1 MTKSFVKLSLLIPIE
16 EIGSF
21 LSDYPDAMPSEF
33 LAMQELQVNVSHA
46 ELRDQSINH
55 LLNHIPRR
63 YAVIDC
69 DRESPKK
76 PKLPYRKLEEALH
89 IEALVQDGVFQILP
103 EIAIAE
109 SVY

>member
-21 LSDYPDAMPSEF
+21 LSDYPNPLPSGF
-33 LAMQELQVNVSHA
+33 LAMQERQVKVSHA

-55 LLNHIPRR
+55 LVNHIPRR
-63 YAVIDC
+63 YAVINC

-76 PKLPYRKLEEALH
+76 PKLPYCKLKEALH

-103 EIAIAE
+103 ELAIAE
-109 SVY
+109 SI

>member
-21 LSDYPDAMPSEF
+21 LSDYPDDLPPEF
-33 LAMQELQVNVSHA
+33 LAMQELQVKVSHA
-46 ELRDQSINH
+46 ELRDRSIDH
-55 LLNHIPRR
+55 LVNHIPQR
-63 YAVIDC
+63 YAVINC

-103 EIAIAE
+103 ELAIAE
-109 SVY
+109 SI